1 MNNVMDHQK
10 ITSTMLRELRRQCF
24 EVIQA
29 VCERIENDTKVRST
43 VRRLLQAENMLNEFF
58 EVESDTRDLANL
70 ILESSVATMVN
81 SQSLRAI
88 DAEWQKRMVERN

>member
-1 MNNVMDHQK
+1 MTTNLSELSDDR
-10 ITSTMLRELRRQCF
+10 LRELRRQCF

-29 VCERIENDTKVRST
+29 VCERLENDSEVQST

-88 DAEWQKRMVERN
+88 DAEWQKRMAERN